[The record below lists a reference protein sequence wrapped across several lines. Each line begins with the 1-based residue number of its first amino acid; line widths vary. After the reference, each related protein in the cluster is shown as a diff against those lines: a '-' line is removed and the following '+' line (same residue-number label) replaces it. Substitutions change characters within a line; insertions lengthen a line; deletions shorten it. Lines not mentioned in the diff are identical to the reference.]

1 MCPKLIVFARAP
13 RPGAV
18 KTRLQASISAAAAAE
33 LHSAMVTDLV
43 IRLKQ
48 LCPAVDVELHTSE
61 ATDAFSSLDVPKR
74 VQKAGD
80 LGQRLRAAI
89 VEGLDEER
97 RPAVLVMG
105 SDSPTVPLDN
115 IHDLLATSTDVA
127 IGPASDGGYYAIL
140 CRRAH
145 AEMFSGVTWSGP
157 ATAAETANSMQRCGF
172 TVGLGPEWYDVDT
185 PADLRRLAGDPNLG
199 SATRRALE
207 AAAHVLSFGADAG

>member
-127 IGPASDGGYYAIL
+127 IGPASDGG
-140 CRRAH
+140 
-145 AEMFSGVTWSGP
+145 
-157 ATAAETANSMQRCGF
+157 
-172 TVGLGPEWYDVDT
+172 
-185 PADLRRLAGDPNLG
+185 
-199 SATRRALE
+199 
-207 AAAHVLSFGADAG
+207 